1 MHERQFNRILKN
13 ISAVFTLHVNFWDFF
28 EHVITPVRKP
38 PENGLCL
45 EIYPVY
51 LADSETR
58 IKFAMKITTWQ
69 NVP

>member
-1 MHERQFNRILKN
+1 MLLVKFRDI
-13 ISAVFTLHVNFWDFF
+13 F
-28 EHVITPVRKP
+28 EHLIAPVIKA

-58 IKFAMKITTWQ
+58 I
-69 NVP
+69 NLL